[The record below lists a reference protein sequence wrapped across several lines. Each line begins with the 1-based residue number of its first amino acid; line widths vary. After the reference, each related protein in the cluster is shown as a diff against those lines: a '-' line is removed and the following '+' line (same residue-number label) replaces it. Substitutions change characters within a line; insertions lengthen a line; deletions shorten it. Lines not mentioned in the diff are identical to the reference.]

1 MMGILQLTI
10 LIRSAR
16 ACSTI
21 ITAVMWRVL
30 KIPDTT
36 ARAGGE
42 HLDSGQSGTR
52 NPKSGFEFPLPL
64 GFICVTVLKRQ
75 NCASCAEMFVLI
87 CDVPLFG
94 YICPCTKL
102 SSRCWCYMWPCSVR
116 FFFHHCLSPSRPT
129 LTLIPSPP
137 KIFLGQKTA
146 VSIFW

>member
-1 MMGILQLTI
+1 MKKKTSKSMMGILQLTI

-64 GFICVTVLKRQ
+64 GFICVTALKRQ

-94 YICPCTKL
+94 YIIIYAHVL
-102 SSRCWCYMWPCSVR
+102 SWAEGAGVICGHAQFVSFSTTVCRRRDQPWPSYRRHQR
-116 FFFHHCLSPSRPT
+116 FS
-129 LTLIPSPP
+129 
-137 KIFLGQKTA
+137 
-146 VSIFW
+146 